1 MAMPRLIKL
10 TVITIALCL
19 TASIVAV
26 VADWL
31 NDSVTRSELVFAL
44 LIYGVATLI
53 PWKITQRSNA
63 ARYGFLIFVAAT
75 YLNWLR
81 GLAPFPPWSSVVLI
95 VQIPVIVM
103 LINWLFMSAVA
114 PAWFRENREQDE
126 AEARVGRINS
136 NS

>member
-1 MAMPRLIKL
+1 MPRLIKL
-10 TVITIALCL
+10 AVITIALCL

-81 GLAPFPPWSSVVLI
+81 GLAPFSPWSSVVLI

-126 AEARVGRINS
+126 AEVRDRRINS